1 MIAQRIKTNNGVVT
15 SDDATVQAAV
25 KLLTQKQ
32 KVAAYRWV
40 CEVCG
45 MIHTGAVPASCES
58 CGADASSL
66 VHLSHF
72 RREMNS
78 RC

>member
-1 MIAQRIKTNNGVVT
+1 MIAQRTKINNGVGT

-32 KVAAYRWV
+32 RIAAYRWV

-45 MIHTGAVPASCES
+45 MIHTGAVPASCDS
-58 CGADASSL
+58 CGADASSI
-66 VHLSHF
+66 VHLAEF
-72 RREMNS
+72 PREMNS

>member
-1 MIAQRIKTNNGVVT
+1 MIAQRIKTNNVVVT

-25 KLLTQKQ
+25 RILTQKQ
-32 KVAAYRWV
+32 KIAAYRWV

-45 MIHTGAVPASCES
+45 MIHTGAVPASCDS
-58 CGADASSL
+58 CGADASSIVNL
-66 VHLSHF
+66 AEF
-72 RREMNS
+72 RMEMNS

>member
-1 MIAQRIKTNNGVVT
+1 MIAQRTKTNNVVVT
-15 SDDATVQAAV
+15 SDVATVQAVV

-32 KVAAYRWV
+32 KIAAYRWV

-45 MIHTGAVPASCES
+45 MIHTGAVPASCDS
-58 CGADASSL
+58 CGAGASSI
-66 VHLSHF
+66 VNQSDF
-72 RREMNS
+72 RWEMNS

>member
-1 MIAQRIKTNNGVVT
+1 MIAQRTKTNNVVVT

-32 KVAAYRWV
+32 KIAAYRWV

-45 MIHTGAVPASCES
+45 MIHTGAVPASCDS
-58 CGADASSL
+58 CGAGASSI
-66 VHLSHF
+66 VNQSDF
-72 RREMNS
+72 RWEMNS

>member
-1 MIAQRIKTNNGVVT
+1 MIAQRTKTNNVVVT

-32 KVAAYRWV
+32 KIAVYRWV

-45 MIHTGAVPASCES
+45 MIHTGAVPTSCDS
-58 CGADASSL
+58 CGASASSL
-66 VHLSHF
+66 VNQSDFHW
-72 RREMNS
+72 EMNS

>member
-1 MIAQRIKTNNGVVT
+1 MIAQRTKTNNVVVT
-15 SDDATVQAAV
+15 GDDATVQAAV

-32 KVAAYRWV
+32 KIATYRWV

-45 MIHTGAVPASCES
+45 MIHTGAVPTSCDS
-58 CGADASSL
+58 CGANASSI
-66 VHLSHF
+66 VHLADF
-72 RREMNS
+72 RTEMNR

>member
-1 MIAQRIKTNNGVVT
+1 MIAQRAKTNNVVVT
-15 SDDATVQAAV
+15 SDVATVQAAV

-32 KVAAYRWV
+32 KIAAYRWV

-45 MIHTGAVPASCES
+45 MIHMGAVPASCDS
-58 CGADASSL
+58 CGAGASSI
-66 VHLSHF
+66 VNQSDF
-72 RREMNS
+72 RWEMNS

>member
-1 MIAQRIKTNNGVVT
+1 MIAQRTKTNNVVVT

-32 KVAAYRWV
+32 KIAAYRWV

-45 MIHTGAVPASCES
+45 MIHTDAVPACCDS
-58 CGADASSL
+58 CGADASSI
-66 VHLSHF
+66 VNQSDF
-72 RREMNS
+72 RWEMNS